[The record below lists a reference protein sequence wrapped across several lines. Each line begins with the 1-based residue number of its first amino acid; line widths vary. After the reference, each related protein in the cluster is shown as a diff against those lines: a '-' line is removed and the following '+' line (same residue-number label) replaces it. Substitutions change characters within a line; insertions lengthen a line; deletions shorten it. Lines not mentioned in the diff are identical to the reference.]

1 MLKVLI
7 YATCFQQQAV
17 AKHNVQTTLFGTV
30 VREVEGCIYTNPKE
44 KYEQLTWIL
53 TVHDV

>member
-1 MLKVLI
+1 M
-7 YATCFQQQAV
+7 
-17 AKHNVQTTLFGTV
+17 AKRSVETTLFGTV
-30 VREVEGCIYTNPKE
+30 VREAEGCIYTSPKD